1 MEQTKQPE
9 TSQENQLGTAPIG
22 KLLFTLAVPAITAQ
36 VVNML
41 YNIVDRIYIGHIPE
55 IGTAALTGV
64 GITFP
69 IITLISAFSSLIA
82 MGGAPRA
89 SIAMGAHHPE
99 RAEQIMGNCLTA
111 LLGLSVVLTALFL
124 LFLEPILWAFGA
136 SSNTI
141 GYAMEYMGVYV
152 WGTVF
157 VQISLGMNMFI
168 TSQGFAKTS
177 MFTVVIGAALNIAL
191 DPVFIFV
198 FDLGVRGAAIA
209 TVLSQAVS
217 AVWVMLFLTGRRT
230 TLKVR
235 ARCMVLRWKVLLPV
249 LALGVSPFI
258 MQSTESLLCVVLNT
272 SLLKYGGDVA
282 VGAYTVIASIMQ
294 VINLPLQ
301 GLTQGAQPITSF
313 NYGAGKHGPGAQV
326 CPAAAHLL
334 PDLQLPVLAVHDADP
349 PGVHRHLQQRPGT
362 DGHRR
367 VGRPDLPL
375 RLLRLW
381 GPDRLPA
388 ELPGPG
394 PGQGLPAAG
403 PAAEDRPAHPPD
415 LPAAPVLPRQAL
427 RGVRGGTHRRHSG
440 GFHHHLVL
448 PGVRQEETE
457 RQALPHPVTAF
468 PPLPKGRG
476 GFVIFPIFRRISPF
490 SLVKSTRLWYNG
502 STKTP
507 RGISRRGAFL

>member
-9 TSQENQLGTAPIG
+9 PPQENQLGTAPIG

-198 FDLGVRGAAIA
+198 FDMGVRGAAIA

-258 MQSTESLLCVVLNT
+258 MQSTESLLSVVLNT

-313 NYGAGKHGPGAQV
+313 NYGAGNMDRVRKSVRLLLTCCLTYSCLFWLCIMLIPQVFIGIFSSDPELMDTAVWAARIFLFGCFAFGAQTGFQQSFLALGQAKV
-326 CPAAAHLL
+326 SLLLALLRKIILLIPLIYLL
-334 PDLQLPVLAVHDADP
+334 PLFFPDKLFGVFVAEPIADILAASTTT
-349 PGVHRHLQQRPGT
+349 L
-362 DGHRR
+362 
-367 VGRPDLPL
+367 
-375 RLLRLW
+375 
-381 GPDRLPA
+381 
-388 ELPGPG
+388 
-394 PGQGLPAAG
+394 
-403 PAAEDRPAHPPD
+403 
-415 LPAAPVLPRQAL
+415 
-427 RGVRGGTHRRHSG
+427 S
-440 GFHHHLVL
+440 FLVFAKKKL
-448 PGVRQEETE
+448 KDKP
-457 RQALPHPVTAF
+457 
-468 PPLPKGRG
+468 
-476 GFVIFPIFRRISPF
+476 SPT
-490 SLVKSTRLWYNG
+490 L
-502 STKTP
+502 
-507 RGISRRGAFL
+507 

>member
-9 TSQENQLGTAPIG
+9 TPQENQLGTAPIG

-230 TLKVR
+230 TLKIR
-235 ARCMVLRWKVLLPV
+235 PRCMVLRWKVLLPV

-258 MQSTESLLCVVLNT
+258 MQSTESLLSVVLNT

-313 NYGAGKHGPGAQV
+313 NYGAGNMDRVRKSVRLLLTCCLTYSCLFWLCIMLIPQVFIGIFSSDPELMDTAVWAARIFLFGCFAFGAQTGFQQSFLALGQAKV
-326 CPAAAHLL
+326 SLLLALLRKIVLLIPLIYLL
-334 PDLQLPVLAVHDADP
+334 PLFFPDKLFGVFVAEPIADILAASTTT
-349 PGVHRHLQQRPGT
+349 L
-362 DGHRR
+362 
-367 VGRPDLPL
+367 
-375 RLLRLW
+375 
-381 GPDRLPA
+381 
-388 ELPGPG
+388 
-394 PGQGLPAAG
+394 
-403 PAAEDRPAHPPD
+403 
-415 LPAAPVLPRQAL
+415 
-427 RGVRGGTHRRHSG
+427 S
-440 GFHHHLVL
+440 FLVFAKKKL
-448 PGVRQEETE
+448 KDKP
-457 RQALPHPVTAF
+457 
-468 PPLPKGRG
+468 
-476 GFVIFPIFRRISPF
+476 
-490 SLVKSTRLWYNG
+490 SLTL
-502 STKTP
+502 
-507 RGISRRGAFL
+507 

>member
-9 TSQENQLGTAPIG
+9 TPQENQLGTAPIG

-141 GYAMEYMGVYV
+141 GYAIEYMGVYV

-258 MQSTESLLCVVLNT
+258 MQSTESLLSVVLNT

-313 NYGAGKHGPGAQV
+313 NYGAGNMDRVRKSVRLLLTCCLTYSCLFWLCIMLIPQVFIGIFSSDPELMDTAVWAARIFLFGCFAFGAQTGFQQSFLALGQAKV
-326 CPAAAHLL
+326 SLLLALLRKIVLLIPLIYLL
-334 PDLQLPVLAVHDADP
+334 PLFFPDKLFGVFVAEPIADILAASTTT
-349 PGVHRHLQQRPGT
+349 L
-362 DGHRR
+362 
-367 VGRPDLPL
+367 
-375 RLLRLW
+375 
-381 GPDRLPA
+381 
-388 ELPGPG
+388 
-394 PGQGLPAAG
+394 
-403 PAAEDRPAHPPD
+403 
-415 LPAAPVLPRQAL
+415 
-427 RGVRGGTHRRHSG
+427 S
-440 GFHHHLVL
+440 FLVFAKKKL
-448 PGVRQEETE
+448 KDKP
-457 RQALPHPVTAF
+457 
-468 PPLPKGRG
+468 
-476 GFVIFPIFRRISPF
+476 SPT
-490 SLVKSTRLWYNG
+490 L
-502 STKTP
+502 
-507 RGISRRGAFL
+507 

>member
-258 MQSTESLLCVVLNT
+258 MQSTESLLSVVLNT

-313 NYGAGKHGPGAQV
+313 NYGAGNMDRVRKSVRLLLTCCLTYSCLFWLCIMLIPQVFIGIFSSDPELMDTAVWAARIFLFGCFAFGAQTGFQQSFLALGQAKV
-326 CPAAAHLL
+326 SLLLALLRKIVLLIPLIYLL
-334 PDLQLPVLAVHDADP
+334 PLFFPDKLFGVFVAEPIADILAASTTT
-349 PGVHRHLQQRPGT
+349 L
-362 DGHRR
+362 
-367 VGRPDLPL
+367 
-375 RLLRLW
+375 
-381 GPDRLPA
+381 
-388 ELPGPG
+388 
-394 PGQGLPAAG
+394 
-403 PAAEDRPAHPPD
+403 
-415 LPAAPVLPRQAL
+415 
-427 RGVRGGTHRRHSG
+427 S
-440 GFHHHLVL
+440 FLVFAKKKL
-448 PGVRQEETE
+448 KDKP
-457 RQALPHPVTAF
+457 
-468 PPLPKGRG
+468 
-476 GFVIFPIFRRISPF
+476 SPT
-490 SLVKSTRLWYNG
+490 L
-502 STKTP
+502 
-507 RGISRRGAFL
+507 

>member
-198 FDLGVRGAAIA
+198 FDMGVRGAAIA

-258 MQSTESLLCVVLNT
+258 MQSTESLLSVVLNT

-313 NYGAGKHGPGAQV
+313 NYGAGNMDRVRKSVRLLLTCCLTYSCLFWLCMMLIPQVFIGIFSSDPELMDTAVWAARIFLFGCFAFGAQTGFQQSFLALGQAKV
-326 CPAAAHLL
+326 SLLLALLRKIVLLIPLIYLL
-334 PDLQLPVLAVHDADP
+334 PLFFPDKLFGVFVAEPIADILAASTTT
-349 PGVHRHLQQRPGT
+349 L
-362 DGHRR
+362 
-367 VGRPDLPL
+367 
-375 RLLRLW
+375 
-381 GPDRLPA
+381 
-388 ELPGPG
+388 
-394 PGQGLPAAG
+394 
-403 PAAEDRPAHPPD
+403 
-415 LPAAPVLPRQAL
+415 
-427 RGVRGGTHRRHSG
+427 S
-440 GFHHHLVL
+440 FLVFAKKKL
-448 PGVRQEETE
+448 KDKP
-457 RQALPHPVTAF
+457 
-468 PPLPKGRG
+468 
-476 GFVIFPIFRRISPF
+476 SPT
-490 SLVKSTRLWYNG
+490 L
-502 STKTP
+502 
-507 RGISRRGAFL
+507 

>member
-9 TSQENQLGTAPIG
+9 TPQENQLGTAPIG

-258 MQSTESLLCVVLNT
+258 MQSTESLLSVVLNT

-313 NYGAGKHGPGAQV
+313 NYGAGNMDRVRKSVRLLLTCCLTYSCLFWLCIMLIPQVFIGIFSSDPELMDTAVWAARIFLFGCFAFGAQTGFQQSFLALGQAKV
-326 CPAAAHLL
+326 SLLLALLRKIVLLIPLIYLL
-334 PDLQLPVLAVHDADP
+334 PLFFPDKLFGVFVAEPIADILAASTTT
-349 PGVHRHLQQRPGT
+349 L
-362 DGHRR
+362 
-367 VGRPDLPL
+367 
-375 RLLRLW
+375 
-381 GPDRLPA
+381 
-388 ELPGPG
+388 
-394 PGQGLPAAG
+394 
-403 PAAEDRPAHPPD
+403 
-415 LPAAPVLPRQAL
+415 
-427 RGVRGGTHRRHSG
+427 S
-440 GFHHHLVL
+440 FLVFAKKKL
-448 PGVRQEETE
+448 KDKP
-457 RQALPHPVTAF
+457 
-468 PPLPKGRG
+468 
-476 GFVIFPIFRRISPF
+476 
-490 SLVKSTRLWYNG
+490 SLTL
-502 STKTP
+502 
-507 RGISRRGAFL
+507 

>member
-9 TSQENQLGTAPIG
+9 TPQENQLGTAPIG

-258 MQSTESLLCVVLNT
+258 MQSTESLLSVVLNT

-282 VGAYTVIASIMQ
+282 VGAYTGLASIMQ
-294 VINLPLQ
+294 VINPPPQ

-313 NYGAGKHGPGAQV
+313 NYGAGNMDRVRKSVRLLLTCCLTYSCLFWLCIMLIPQVFIGIFSSDPELMDTAVWAARIFLFGCFAFGAQTGFQQSFLALGQAKV
-326 CPAAAHLL
+326 SLLLALLRKIVLLIPLIYLL
-334 PDLQLPVLAVHDADP
+334 PLFFPDKLFGVFVAEPIADILAASTTT
-349 PGVHRHLQQRPGT
+349 L
-362 DGHRR
+362 
-367 VGRPDLPL
+367 
-375 RLLRLW
+375 
-381 GPDRLPA
+381 
-388 ELPGPG
+388 
-394 PGQGLPAAG
+394 
-403 PAAEDRPAHPPD
+403 
-415 LPAAPVLPRQAL
+415 
-427 RGVRGGTHRRHSG
+427 S
-440 GFHHHLVL
+440 FLVFAKKKL
-448 PGVRQEETE
+448 KDKP
-457 RQALPHPVTAF
+457 
-468 PPLPKGRG
+468 
-476 GFVIFPIFRRISPF
+476 SPT
-490 SLVKSTRLWYNG
+490 L
-502 STKTP
+502 
-507 RGISRRGAFL
+507 

>member
-1 MEQTKQPE
+1 MEQTKQP
-9 TSQENQLGTAPIG
+9 TASQENQLGTAPIG

-198 FDLGVRGAAIA
+198 FDMGVRGAAIA

-230 TLKVR
+230 TLKIR

-258 MQSTESLLCVVLNT
+258 MQSTESLLSVVLNT

-313 NYGAGKHGPGAQV
+313 NYGAGNMDRVRKSVRLLLTCCLTYSCLFWLCIMLIPQVFIGIFSSDPELMDTAVWAARIFLFGCFAFGAQTGFQQSFLALGQAKV
-326 CPAAAHLL
+326 SLLLALLRKIVLLIPLIYLL
-334 PDLQLPVLAVHDADP
+334 PLFFPDKLFGVFVAEPIADILAASTTT
-349 PGVHRHLQQRPGT
+349 L
-362 DGHRR
+362 
-367 VGRPDLPL
+367 
-375 RLLRLW
+375 
-381 GPDRLPA
+381 
-388 ELPGPG
+388 
-394 PGQGLPAAG
+394 
-403 PAAEDRPAHPPD
+403 
-415 LPAAPVLPRQAL
+415 
-427 RGVRGGTHRRHSG
+427 S
-440 GFHHHLVL
+440 FLVFAKKKL
-448 PGVRQEETE
+448 KDKP
-457 RQALPHPVTAF
+457 
-468 PPLPKGRG
+468 
-476 GFVIFPIFRRISPF
+476 SPT
-490 SLVKSTRLWYNG
+490 L
-502 STKTP
+502 
-507 RGISRRGAFL
+507 

>member
-9 TSQENQLGTAPIG
+9 TPQENQLGTAPIG

-230 TLKVR
+230 TLKIR
-235 ARCMVLRWKVLLPV
+235 PRCMVLRWKVLLPV

-258 MQSTESLLCVVLNT
+258 MQSTESLLSVVLNT

-313 NYGAGKHGPGAQV
+313 NYGAGNMDRVRKSVRLLLTCCLTYSCLFWLCMMLIPQVFIGIFSSDPELMDTAVWAARIFLFGCFAFGAQTGFQQSFLALGQAKV
-326 CPAAAHLL
+326 SLLLALLRKIVLLIPLIYLL
-334 PDLQLPVLAVHDADP
+334 PLFFPDKLFGVFVAEPIADILAASTTT
-349 PGVHRHLQQRPGT
+349 L
-362 DGHRR
+362 
-367 VGRPDLPL
+367 
-375 RLLRLW
+375 
-381 GPDRLPA
+381 
-388 ELPGPG
+388 
-394 PGQGLPAAG
+394 
-403 PAAEDRPAHPPD
+403 
-415 LPAAPVLPRQAL
+415 
-427 RGVRGGTHRRHSG
+427 S
-440 GFHHHLVL
+440 FLVFAKKKL
-448 PGVRQEETE
+448 KDKP
-457 RQALPHPVTAF
+457 
-468 PPLPKGRG
+468 
-476 GFVIFPIFRRISPF
+476 SPT
-490 SLVKSTRLWYNG
+490 L
-502 STKTP
+502 
-507 RGISRRGAFL
+507 

>member
-9 TSQENQLGTAPIG
+9 TPQENQLGTAPIG

-258 MQSTESLLCVVLNT
+258 MQSTESLLSVVLNT

-313 NYGAGKHGPGAQV
+313 NYGAGNMDRVRKSVRLLLTCCLTYSCLFWLCMMLIPQVFIGIFSSDPELMDTAVWAARIFLFGCFAFGAQTGFQQSFLALGQAKV
-326 CPAAAHLL
+326 SLLLALLRKIVLLIPLIYLL
-334 PDLQLPVLAVHDADP
+334 PLFFPDKLFGVFVAEPIADILAASTTT
-349 PGVHRHLQQRPGT
+349 L
-362 DGHRR
+362 
-367 VGRPDLPL
+367 
-375 RLLRLW
+375 
-381 GPDRLPA
+381 
-388 ELPGPG
+388 
-394 PGQGLPAAG
+394 
-403 PAAEDRPAHPPD
+403 
-415 LPAAPVLPRQAL
+415 
-427 RGVRGGTHRRHSG
+427 S
-440 GFHHHLVL
+440 FLVFATKNL
-448 PGVRQEETE
+448 KYKP
-457 RQALPHPVTAF
+457 
-468 PPLPKGRG
+468 
-476 GFVIFPIFRRISPF
+476 SPT
-490 SLVKSTRLWYNG
+490 L
-502 STKTP
+502 
-507 RGISRRGAFL
+507 

>member
-9 TSQENQLGTAPIG
+9 SPQENQLGTAPIG

-258 MQSTESLLCVVLNT
+258 MQSTESLLSVVLNT

-313 NYGAGKHGPGAQV
+313 NYGAGNVDRVRKSVRLLLTCCLTYSCLFWLCMMLIPQVFIGIFSSDPELMDTAVWAARIFLFGCFAFGAQTGFQQSFLALGQAKV
-326 CPAAAHLL
+326 SLLLALLRKIVLLIPLIYLL
-334 PDLQLPVLAVHDADP
+334 PLFFPDKLFGVFVAEPIADILAASTTT
-349 PGVHRHLQQRPGT
+349 L
-362 DGHRR
+362 
-367 VGRPDLPL
+367 
-375 RLLRLW
+375 
-381 GPDRLPA
+381 
-388 ELPGPG
+388 
-394 PGQGLPAAG
+394 
-403 PAAEDRPAHPPD
+403 
-415 LPAAPVLPRQAL
+415 
-427 RGVRGGTHRRHSG
+427 S
-440 GFHHHLVL
+440 FLVFAKKKL
-448 PGVRQEETE
+448 KDKP
-457 RQALPHPVTAF
+457 
-468 PPLPKGRG
+468 
-476 GFVIFPIFRRISPF
+476 SPT
-490 SLVKSTRLWYNG
+490 L
-502 STKTP
+502 
-507 RGISRRGAFL
+507 

>member
-9 TSQENQLGTAPIG
+9 PPQENQLGTAPIG

-198 FDLGVRGAAIA
+198 FDMGVRGAAIA

-258 MQSTESLLCVVLNT
+258 MQSTESLLSVVLNT

-313 NYGAGKHGPGAQV
+313 NYGAGNMDRVRKSVRLLLTCCLTYSCLFWLCIMLIPQVFIGIFSSDPELMDTAVWAARIFLFGCFAFGAQTGFQQSFLALGQAKV
-326 CPAAAHLL
+326 SLLLALLRKIVLLIPLIYLL
-334 PDLQLPVLAVHDADP
+334 PLFFPDKLFGVFVAEPIADILAASTTT
-349 PGVHRHLQQRPGT
+349 L
-362 DGHRR
+362 
-367 VGRPDLPL
+367 
-375 RLLRLW
+375 
-381 GPDRLPA
+381 
-388 ELPGPG
+388 
-394 PGQGLPAAG
+394 
-403 PAAEDRPAHPPD
+403 
-415 LPAAPVLPRQAL
+415 
-427 RGVRGGTHRRHSG
+427 S
-440 GFHHHLVL
+440 FLVFAKKKL
-448 PGVRQEETE
+448 KDKP
-457 RQALPHPVTAF
+457 
-468 PPLPKGRG
+468 
-476 GFVIFPIFRRISPF
+476 SPT
-490 SLVKSTRLWYNG
+490 L
-502 STKTP
+502 
-507 RGISRRGAFL
+507 

>member
-1 MEQTKQPE
+1 MEQTKQP
-9 TSQENQLGTAPIG
+9 TASQENQLGTAPIG

-230 TLKVR
+230 TLKIR

-258 MQSTESLLCVVLNT
+258 MQSTESLLSVVLNT

-313 NYGAGKHGPGAQV
+313 NYGAGNMDRVRKSVRLLLTCCLTYSCLFWLCIMLIPQVFIGIFSSDPELMDTAVWAARIFLFGCFAFGAQTGFQQSFLALGQAKV
-326 CPAAAHLL
+326 SLLLALLRKIVLLIPLIYLL
-334 PDLQLPVLAVHDADP
+334 PLFFPDKLLGVFVAEPIADILAASTTT
-349 PGVHRHLQQRPGT
+349 L
-362 DGHRR
+362 
-367 VGRPDLPL
+367 
-375 RLLRLW
+375 
-381 GPDRLPA
+381 
-388 ELPGPG
+388 
-394 PGQGLPAAG
+394 
-403 PAAEDRPAHPPD
+403 
-415 LPAAPVLPRQAL
+415 
-427 RGVRGGTHRRHSG
+427 S
-440 GFHHHLVL
+440 FLVFAKKKL
-448 PGVRQEETE
+448 KDKP
-457 RQALPHPVTAF
+457 
-468 PPLPKGRG
+468 
-476 GFVIFPIFRRISPF
+476 SPT
-490 SLVKSTRLWYNG
+490 L
-502 STKTP
+502 
-507 RGISRRGAFL
+507 

>member
-235 ARCMVLRWKVLLPV
+235 ARCMVLRCKVLLPV

-258 MQSTESLLCVVLNT
+258 MQSTESLLSVVLNT

-313 NYGAGKHGPGAQV
+313 NYGAGNMDRVRKSVRLLLTCCLTYSCLFWLCIMLIPQVFIGIFSSDPELMDTAVWAARIFLFGCFAFGAQTGFQQSFLALGQAKV
-326 CPAAAHLL
+326 SLLLALLRKIVLLIPLIYLL
-334 PDLQLPVLAVHDADP
+334 PLFFPDKLLGVFVAEPIADILAASTTT
-349 PGVHRHLQQRPGT
+349 L
-362 DGHRR
+362 
-367 VGRPDLPL
+367 
-375 RLLRLW
+375 
-381 GPDRLPA
+381 
-388 ELPGPG
+388 
-394 PGQGLPAAG
+394 
-403 PAAEDRPAHPPD
+403 
-415 LPAAPVLPRQAL
+415 
-427 RGVRGGTHRRHSG
+427 S
-440 GFHHHLVL
+440 FLVFAKKKL
-448 PGVRQEETE
+448 KDKP
-457 RQALPHPVTAF
+457 
-468 PPLPKGRG
+468 
-476 GFVIFPIFRRISPF
+476 SPT
-490 SLVKSTRLWYNG
+490 L
-502 STKTP
+502 
-507 RGISRRGAFL
+507 

>member
-9 TSQENQLGTAPIG
+9 TPQENQLGTAPIG

-217 AVWVMLFLTGRRT
+217 AIWVMLFLTGRRT

-258 MQSTESLLCVVLNT
+258 MQSTESLLSVVLNT

-313 NYGAGKHGPGAQV
+313 NYGAGNMDRVRKSVRLLLTCCLTYSCLFWLCMMLIPQVFIGIFSSDPELMDTAVWAARIFLFGCFAFGAQTGFQQSFLALGQAKV
-326 CPAAAHLL
+326 SLLLALLRKIVLLIPLIYLL
-334 PDLQLPVLAVHDADP
+334 PLFFPDKLFGVFVAEPIADILAASTTT
-349 PGVHRHLQQRPGT
+349 L
-362 DGHRR
+362 
-367 VGRPDLPL
+367 
-375 RLLRLW
+375 
-381 GPDRLPA
+381 
-388 ELPGPG
+388 
-394 PGQGLPAAG
+394 
-403 PAAEDRPAHPPD
+403 
-415 LPAAPVLPRQAL
+415 
-427 RGVRGGTHRRHSG
+427 S
-440 GFHHHLVL
+440 FLVFAKKKL
-448 PGVRQEETE
+448 KDKP
-457 RQALPHPVTAF
+457 
-468 PPLPKGRG
+468 
-476 GFVIFPIFRRISPF
+476 SPT
-490 SLVKSTRLWYNG
+490 L
-502 STKTP
+502 
-507 RGISRRGAFL
+507 

>member
-9 TSQENQLGTAPIG
+9 ASQENQLGTAPIG

-258 MQSTESLLCVVLNT
+258 MQSTESLLSVVLNT

-313 NYGAGKHGPGAQV
+313 NYGAGNMDRVRKSVRLLLTCCLTYSCLFWLCMMLIPQVFIGIFSSDPELMDTAVWAARIFLFGCFAFGAQTGFQQSFLALGQAKV
-326 CPAAAHLL
+326 SLLLALLRKIVLLIPLIYLL
-334 PDLQLPVLAVHDADP
+334 PLFFPDKLFGVFVAEPIADILAASTTT
-349 PGVHRHLQQRPGT
+349 L
-362 DGHRR
+362 
-367 VGRPDLPL
+367 
-375 RLLRLW
+375 
-381 GPDRLPA
+381 
-388 ELPGPG
+388 
-394 PGQGLPAAG
+394 
-403 PAAEDRPAHPPD
+403 
-415 LPAAPVLPRQAL
+415 
-427 RGVRGGTHRRHSG
+427 S
-440 GFHHHLVL
+440 FLVFAKKKL
-448 PGVRQEETE
+448 KDKP
-457 RQALPHPVTAF
+457 
-468 PPLPKGRG
+468 
-476 GFVIFPIFRRISPF
+476 SPT
-490 SLVKSTRLWYNG
+490 L
-502 STKTP
+502 
-507 RGISRRGAFL
+507 

>member
-9 TSQENQLGTAPIG
+9 TPQENQLGTAPIG

-258 MQSTESLLCVVLNT
+258 MQSTESLLSVVLNT

-313 NYGAGKHGPGAQV
+313 NYGAGNMDRVRKSVRLLLTCCLTYSCLFWLCIMLIPQVFIGIFSSDPELMDTAVWAARIFLFGCFAFGAQTGFQQSFLALGQAKV
-326 CPAAAHLL
+326 SLLLALLRKIVLLIPLIYLL
-334 PDLQLPVLAVHDADP
+334 PLFFPDKLFGVFVAEPIADILAASTTT
-349 PGVHRHLQQRPGT
+349 L
-362 DGHRR
+362 
-367 VGRPDLPL
+367 
-375 RLLRLW
+375 
-381 GPDRLPA
+381 
-388 ELPGPG
+388 
-394 PGQGLPAAG
+394 
-403 PAAEDRPAHPPD
+403 
-415 LPAAPVLPRQAL
+415 
-427 RGVRGGTHRRHSG
+427 S
-440 GFHHHLVL
+440 FLVFAKKKRKDK
-448 PGVRQEETE
+448 P
-457 RQALPHPVTAF
+457 
-468 PPLPKGRG
+468 
-476 GFVIFPIFRRISPF
+476 SPT
-490 SLVKSTRLWYNG
+490 L
-502 STKTP
+502 
-507 RGISRRGAFL
+507 

>member
-9 TSQENQLGTAPIG
+9 TPQENQLGTAPIG

-230 TLKVR
+230 ALKVR
-235 ARCMVLRWKVLLPV
+235 ARYMVLRWKVLLPV

-258 MQSTESLLCVVLNT
+258 MQSTESLLSVVLNT

-313 NYGAGKHGPGAQV
+313 NYGAGNMDRVRKSVRLLLTCCLTYSCLFWLCMMLIPQVFIGIFSSDPELMDTAVWAARIFLFGCFAFGAQTGFQQSFLALGQAKV
-326 CPAAAHLL
+326 SLLLALLRKIVLLIPLIYLL
-334 PDLQLPVLAVHDADP
+334 PLFFPDKLFGVFVAEPIADILAASTTT
-349 PGVHRHLQQRPGT
+349 L
-362 DGHRR
+362 
-367 VGRPDLPL
+367 
-375 RLLRLW
+375 
-381 GPDRLPA
+381 
-388 ELPGPG
+388 
-394 PGQGLPAAG
+394 
-403 PAAEDRPAHPPD
+403 
-415 LPAAPVLPRQAL
+415 
-427 RGVRGGTHRRHSG
+427 S
-440 GFHHHLVL
+440 FLVFAKKKL
-448 PGVRQEETE
+448 KDKP
-457 RQALPHPVTAF
+457 
-468 PPLPKGRG
+468 
-476 GFVIFPIFRRISPF
+476 SPT
-490 SLVKSTRLWYNG
+490 L
-502 STKTP
+502 
-507 RGISRRGAFL
+507 

>member
-9 TSQENQLGTAPIG
+9 ASQENQLGTAPIG

-217 AVWVMLFLTGRRT
+217 AVWVMLFLTGRHT
-230 TLKVR
+230 TLKIR

-258 MQSTESLLCVVLNT
+258 MQSTESLLSVVLNT

-313 NYGAGKHGPGAQV
+313 NYGAGNMDRVRKSVRLLLTCCLTYSCLFWLCIMLIPQVFIGIFSSDPELMDTAVWAARIFLFGCFAFGAQTGFQQSFLALGQAKV
-326 CPAAAHLL
+326 SLLLALLRKIVLLIPLIYLL
-334 PDLQLPVLAVHDADP
+334 PLFFPDKLFGVFVAEPIADILAASTTT
-349 PGVHRHLQQRPGT
+349 L
-362 DGHRR
+362 
-367 VGRPDLPL
+367 
-375 RLLRLW
+375 
-381 GPDRLPA
+381 
-388 ELPGPG
+388 
-394 PGQGLPAAG
+394 
-403 PAAEDRPAHPPD
+403 
-415 LPAAPVLPRQAL
+415 
-427 RGVRGGTHRRHSG
+427 S
-440 GFHHHLVL
+440 FLVFAKKKL
-448 PGVRQEETE
+448 KDKP
-457 RQALPHPVTAF
+457 
-468 PPLPKGRG
+468 
-476 GFVIFPIFRRISPF
+476 SPT
-490 SLVKSTRLWYNG
+490 L
-502 STKTP
+502 
-507 RGISRRGAFL
+507 

>member
-9 TSQENQLGTAPIG
+9 ASQENQLGTAPIG

-198 FDLGVRGAAIA
+198 FDMGVRGAAIA

-230 TLKVR
+230 TLKIR

-258 MQSTESLLCVVLNT
+258 MQSTESLLSVVLNT

-313 NYGAGKHGPGAQV
+313 NYGAGNMDRVRKSVRLLLTCCLTYSCLFWLCIMLVPQVFIGIFSSDPELMDTAVWAARIFLFGCFAFGAQTGFQQSFLALGQAKV
-326 CPAAAHLL
+326 SLLLALLRKIVLLIPLIYLL
-334 PDLQLPVLAVHDADP
+334 PLFFPDKLFGVFVAEPIADILAASTTT
-349 PGVHRHLQQRPGT
+349 L
-362 DGHRR
+362 
-367 VGRPDLPL
+367 
-375 RLLRLW
+375 
-381 GPDRLPA
+381 
-388 ELPGPG
+388 
-394 PGQGLPAAG
+394 
-403 PAAEDRPAHPPD
+403 
-415 LPAAPVLPRQAL
+415 
-427 RGVRGGTHRRHSG
+427 S
-440 GFHHHLVL
+440 FLVFAKKKL
-448 PGVRQEETE
+448 KDKP
-457 RQALPHPVTAF
+457 
-468 PPLPKGRG
+468 
-476 GFVIFPIFRRISPF
+476 SPT
-490 SLVKSTRLWYNG
+490 L
-502 STKTP
+502 
-507 RGISRRGAFL
+507 

>member
-9 TSQENQLGTAPIG
+9 SPQENQLGTAPIG

-258 MQSTESLLCVVLNT
+258 MQSTESLLSVVLNT

-313 NYGAGKHGPGAQV
+313 NYGAGNMDRVRKSVRLLLTCCLTYSCLFWLCIMLIPQVFIGIFSSDPELMDTAVWAARIFLFGCFAFGAQTGFQQSFLALGQAKV
-326 CPAAAHLL
+326 SLLLALLRKIVLLIPLIYLL
-334 PDLQLPVLAVHDADP
+334 PLFFPDKLFGVFVAEPIADILAASTTT
-349 PGVHRHLQQRPGT
+349 L
-362 DGHRR
+362 
-367 VGRPDLPL
+367 
-375 RLLRLW
+375 
-381 GPDRLPA
+381 
-388 ELPGPG
+388 
-394 PGQGLPAAG
+394 
-403 PAAEDRPAHPPD
+403 
-415 LPAAPVLPRQAL
+415 
-427 RGVRGGTHRRHSG
+427 S
-440 GFHHHLVL
+440 FLVFAKKKL
-448 PGVRQEETE
+448 KDKP
-457 RQALPHPVTAF
+457 
-468 PPLPKGRG
+468 
-476 GFVIFPIFRRISPF
+476 SPT
-490 SLVKSTRLWYNG
+490 L
-502 STKTP
+502 
-507 RGISRRGAFL
+507 